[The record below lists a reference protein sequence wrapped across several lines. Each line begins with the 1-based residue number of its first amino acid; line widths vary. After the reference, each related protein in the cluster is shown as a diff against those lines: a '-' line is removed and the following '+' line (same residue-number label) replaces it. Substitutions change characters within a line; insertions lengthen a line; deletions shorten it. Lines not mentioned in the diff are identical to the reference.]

1 MSSLS
6 LDSNDMPLLQ
16 EDNSNGHWFDRSL
29 EIKGLE
35 IVVAGAVGGQ
45 SAVPDQWA
53 YKVRDTIALL
63 IDSEAVNINL
73 ADQQNLITTLAGDSQ
88 TWHAG
93 MPTAQRIAP
102 ARAEQQLKMVSG
114 FY

>member
-45 SAVPDQWA
+45 SAVPDQWTFNQLVA
-53 YKVRDTIALL
+53 RSNRARPTIF
-63 IDSEAVNINL
+63 S
-73 ADQQNLITTLAGDSQ
+73 
-88 TWHAG
+88 H
-93 MPTAQRIAP
+93 
-102 ARAEQQLKMVSG
+102 
-114 FY
+114 

>member
-1 MSSLS
+1 
-6 LDSNDMPLLQ
+6 MPLLQ
-16 EDNSNGHWFDRSL
+16 EDNSNGDWFDRSL

-45 SAVPDQWA
+45 AAVPDEWV

-63 IDSEAVNINL
+63 IDSEAANINL
-73 ADQQNLITTLAGDSQ
+73 NDQQNLIDILAGESQ

-93 MPTAQRIAP
+93 RPTAQRIAYGGGEDYTP
-102 ARAEQQLKMVSG
+102 NPLYYPESYEG
-114 FY
+114 YES